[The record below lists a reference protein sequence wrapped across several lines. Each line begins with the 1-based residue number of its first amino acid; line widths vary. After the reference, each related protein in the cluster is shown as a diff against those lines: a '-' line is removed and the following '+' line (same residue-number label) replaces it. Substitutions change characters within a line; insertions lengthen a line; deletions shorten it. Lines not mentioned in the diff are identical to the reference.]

1 MDIYST
7 ELPFDID
14 SAVSE
19 ILNPMVGAPITVS
32 TLFGWFQKDVEIED
46 IDPDNKVA
54 YWA

>member
-1 MDIYST
+1 MDTYST
-7 ELPFDID
+7 ELPLDIN

-19 ILNPMVGAPITVS
+19 ILYPMVGAPIIVP
-32 TLFGWFQKDVEIED
+32 TLSGWFQKDVEIED